1 MGATLVNKA
10 SGGSTYLSGVFQGL
24 WSLLA
29 ILLLT
34 TIIAWVPV
42 SALAALLIVI
52 GVKMIDWHSLKL
64 ARSKDTVLD
73 FAVIVL
79 VVLVANTVSL
89 IAASGVGVA
98 MAILLFLREQ
108 IHTSTIRRKSYGN
121 QVFSSRVRGQYEREV
136 LAEKGG
142 HTVIF
147 ELQGS
152 LFFGTTDQLYTC
164 LLYTSPSPRDTER
177 SRMPSSA

>member
-1 MGATLVNKA
+1 
-10 SGGSTYLSGVFQGL
+10 
-24 WSLLA
+24 
-29 ILLLT
+29 
-34 TIIAWVPV
+34 
-42 SALAALLIVI
+42 
-52 GVKMIDWHSLKL
+52 MIDWHSLKL

-121 QVFSSRVRGQYEREV
+121 QVFSSRVRGQYERS
-136 LAEKGG
+136 GRP
-142 HTVIF
+142 H
-147 ELQGS
+147 
-152 LFFGTTDQLYTC
+152 
-164 LLYTSPSPRDTER
+164 R
-177 SRMPSSA
+177 